1 MLAHYGVEAARGSI
15 ARELQGVFGG
25 HGISVDPRHLSL
37 IADYMTRDGA
47 YQAFNRM
54 GYRGNTSPF
63 MKMSF
68 ETTLAFLRDAVQEGD
83 VDDLTNPS
91 ARIVAGRVGKM
102 GTGGFDVLMPLT
114 EAEGGDAEGDVEME
128 E

>member
-1 MLAHYGVEAARGSI
+1 
-15 ARELQGVFGG
+15 
-25 HGISVDPRHLSL
+25 
-37 IADYMTRDGA
+37 
-47 YQAFNRM
+47 M

-91 ARIVAGRVGKM
+91 ARIVAGRVGRM
-102 GTGGFDVLMPLT
+102 GTGGFDVLMPLN
-114 EAEGGDAEGDVEME
+114 EAEDADGDGDVEME
-128 E
+128 G

>member
-1 MLAHYGVEAARGSI
+1 
-15 ARELQGVFGG
+15 
-25 HGISVDPRHLSL
+25 
-37 IADYMTRDGA
+37 
-47 YQAFNRM
+47 
-54 GYRGNTSPF
+54 

-91 ARIVAGRVGKM
+91 ARIVAGRVGHM

-114 EAEGGDAEGDVEME
+114 EAEAVDGDGDVEME